1 MDFATLSPMTIPT
14 EQLEQ
19 ELLQLPREV
28 RARLAEVLVQS
39 VERDVAAAWDAEAE
53 RRYQAYLRGEI
64 DAHPAREALAA
75 LRAKLPK

>member
-1 MDFATLSPMTIPT
+1 MELTTISLTDMTL

-28 RARLAEVLVQS
+28 RSRLADVLTES
-39 VERDVAAAWDAEAE
+39 VEREVAAVWDAEAD

-64 DAHPAREALAA
+64 QAYPAKEALAE
-75 LRAKLPK
+75 LKAKLFL